1 MAKIEHKTLNNRA
14 YDEIKASLIAGQF
27 QPGQILVL
35 RSLADNYGIST
46 TPVREALQRLVGERQ
61 LMMLANRSIAVPAW
75 DADKF
80 VELFRIR
87 CALEGLAGELAASR
101 ITAKGIKVLDDLVD
115 NIDDVLKNR
124 RLNKYV
130 GLNQKFHFTIY
141 EHANSPRLLE
151 IIQDL
156 WGQVGSYMNELF
168 KRSGFEQRAND
179 EHKQILK
186 ALKANQP
193 ADVHKHLVA
202 DITTAA
208 EFLMPHITELASSGR
223 K

>member
-1 MAKIEHKTLNNRA
+1 
-14 YDEIKASLIAGQF
+14 
-27 QPGQILVL
+27 
-35 RSLADNYGIST
+35 
-46 TPVREALQRLVGERQ
+46 
-61 LMMLANRSIAVPAW
+61 
-75 DADKF
+75 
-80 VELFRIR
+80 
-87 CALEGLAGELAASR
+87 
-101 ITAKGIKVLDDLVD
+101 VD
-115 NIDDVLKNR
+115 NIDDVLKDR

-141 EHANSPRLLE
+141 EYANSPRLLE

-168 KRSGFEQRAND
+168 KRPGFEQRAND

-193 ADVHKHLVA
+193 EDVHEHLVA